1 MSELTSGEAEVAG
14 SAEDSSGPAVE
25 VAPEVTQPVRAEAGS
40 APVAGG
46 APSTGSRPRPS
57 RTTLLAAGLGVLLVA
72 LWVGGGVLL
81 AHNLTVEHADAERAP
96 ALAAAQKVA
105 ADLTSISTDDVQ
117 LRVQGLIGESTGE
130 FHKQIST
137 YASALQTVLSQVR
150 VGSRGTVSAGG
161 IERIDQDTA
170 SALVTVTGSVS
181 GGVLP
186 DAQPVSFRLAVAMR
200 HENGRWLASDVTF
213 VK

>member
-1 MSELTSGEAEVAG
+1 
-14 SAEDSSGPAVE
+14 
-25 VAPEVTQPVRAEAGS
+25 
-40 APVAGG
+40 
-46 APSTGSRPRPS
+46 
-57 RTTLLAAGLGVLLVA
+57 VLLVA
-72 LWVGGGVLL
+72 LWVGGGLLL
-81 AHNLTVEHADAERAP
+81 AHNLTVGRADAERGP

-117 LRVQGLIGESTGE
+117 QRVQGLIGESTGE

-161 IERIDQDTA
+161 IERIDQKTA
-170 SALVTVTGSVS
+170 TALVTVSGSVS

-186 DAQPVSFRLAVAMR
+186 DAQPISFRLAVTMQ

>member
-1 MSELTSGEAEVAG
+1 MSKLTSDEAEVAG
-14 SAEDSSGPAVE
+14 SAAEPSGPAVE
-25 VAPEVTQPVRAEAGS
+25 GSPEATEPVRDETGS
-40 APVAGG
+40 APVADGIP
-46 APSTGSRPRPS
+46 ASASRPRPS
-57 RTTLLAAGLGVLLVA
+57 RITLLTAGLGVLLVA
-72 LWVGGGVLL
+72 LWVGGGLLL
-81 AHNLTVEHADAERAP
+81 AHNLTVGRADAERAP

-117 LRVQGLIGESTGE
+117 QRVQGLIGESTGE

-161 IERIDQDTA
+161 IERIDQKTA
-170 SALVTVTGSVS
+170 TALVTVTGSVS

-186 DAQPVSFRLAVAMR
+186 DAQPISFRLAVTMQ